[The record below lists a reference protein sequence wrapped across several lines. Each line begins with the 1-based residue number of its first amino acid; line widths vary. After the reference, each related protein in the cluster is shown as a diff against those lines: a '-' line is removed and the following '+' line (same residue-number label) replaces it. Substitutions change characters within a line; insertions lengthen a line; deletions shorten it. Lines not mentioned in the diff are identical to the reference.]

1 MVWAGSRDAETPRT
15 DNSKAVNVPR
25 SEGKGKGGAALR
37 PEGTGIV
44 VEGFLSRNQNHS
56 AKAGRERGR
65 STLTSPF
72 ITCPPTPASVS
83 TDPNHQKSEH
93 R

>member
-1 MVWAGSRDAETPRT
+1 MVFAGSRDAETPRT
-15 DNSKAVNVPR
+15 DNSKAVNIPR
-25 SEGKGKGGAALR
+25 SEGGAALR

-65 STLTSPF
+65 SNLTSPF

-83 TDPNHQKSEH
+83 TDPNHQKSEPW
-93 R
+93 